1 MNDDSDSDWEERT
14 YGEMAGGE
22 RDDSGTAGGETDMLI

>member
-14 YGEMAGGE
+14 DGELAGGE
-22 RDDSGTAGGETDMLI
+22 ADDSGTAGGETDMLI